1 MRTSLTLAAL
11 GASAALAPTALALS
25 YQTGH
30 FKRSNHPAFAERAL
44 AEAAAAAQVDKRAEP
59 AVNQSSGLAK
69 RQRFERKVRRG
80 ESSSSSAKSAVYEST
95 AIWWAT
101 TGWAATCGENT
112 SDDAM
117 ILGLPLAVYPDISAA
132 SPLCGTPVTVTAKST
147 GKQITAS
154 VIGASNRDDYTTFS
168 KAAYLALG
176 GDLDVG
182 MLDIEFSLGDETAA
196 EVVQSASA
204 SKASVSSHNVASSSA
219 APAPVDSSSSSS
231 SASSSPAAEAADNVE
246 QDKPSSSSAASPAA
260 RVPASTTS
268 AQPTTTAAPNTSAR
282 PTTTQ
287 PAMTTSAWDSDGYSS
302 SSSAA
307 AAAAKSKA
315 DAEWAASSSSS
326 AEAYQMWASSSSA
339 AAASKASADAAW
351 AASSSSSAAAAA
363 SSKAAADAAWA
374 ASSSSSA
381 AAAAKETSSSDS
393 GSSSGGSGKVYSG
406 GIATF
411 FYQHGVAGNCG
422 NVNSD
427 STLLVALPT
436 NTYAGGS
443 HCGQYV
449 QITRTATGQSIKALV
464 ADSCPTCNNDS
475 CLDLSWGAFSALG
488 GTESMGVFD
497 ITWQFV

>member
-1 MRTSLTLAAL
+1 MRTSITLAAL
-11 GASAALAPTALALS
+11 GASALAPAALALS
-25 YQTGH
+25 YSTGH
-30 FKRSNHPAFAERAL
+30 LNPALAKPHHQALAERA
-44 AEAAAAAQVDKRAEP
+44 AGVNAAAAALDKRSEERNAS
-59 AVNQSSGLAK
+59 VAK
-69 RQRFERKVRRG
+69 RGRMERKVRRSD
-80 ESSSSSAKSAVYEST
+80 SSSSSGDAKSTVYESV
-95 AIWWAT
+95 AIYWAS
-101 TGWAATCGENT
+101 TGWTNTCGKAT

-117 ILGLPLAVYPDISAA
+117 IIGLPLAVYPDVSAA
-132 SPLCGTPVTVTAKST
+132 SPLCGTSVTVTAKST

-168 KAAYLALG
+168 RGAYLALG

-204 SKASVSSHNVASSSA
+204 SKASVSSVSSSSSSKAAASSSA
-219 APAPVDSSSSSS
+219 APVVAASSSNVEADEENDTESTSQASPIARVASS
-231 SASSSPAAEAADNVE
+231 SASPA
-246 QDKPSSSSAASPAA
+246 Q
-260 RVPASTTS
+260 
-268 AQPTTTAAPNTSAR
+268 TTTAAPTTSAR

-287 PAMTTSAWDSDGYSS
+287 QPTTATTTTTSAWDSDSYYS

-326 AEAYQMWASSSSA
+326 AEAYQLWASSSSA

-351 AASSSSSAAAAA
+351 ASSSSAAAAA
-363 SSKAAADAAWA
+363 AASSSKAAADAAWA
-374 ASSSSSA
+374 SSSSA
-381 AAAAKETSSSDS
+381 AAAAKETQSSSNS
-393 GSSSGGSGKVYSG
+393 GSSSSGGSGKVYSG

-411 FYQHGVAGNCG
+411 FYQNGNCG
-422 NVNSD
+422 QVNSD

-443 HCGQYV
+443 HCGKYV
-449 QITRTATGQSIKALV
+449 SITRTATGQSIKALV